1 MHSLRGLRRR
11 LTLNTVMS
19 TKRFS
24 PKGNLLLYHAGAA
37 VAVMAW
43 GVSFISTKVLLE
55 SGLHP
60 IEIYIYRFAIA
71 YLAMLLICHKKILSN
86 SLRHEFMFM
95 LCGLFGGSIYFI
107 SENVA
112 LEYTLVSNVSL
123 ITSLSPLL
131 TVLLIG
137 FIYKTDRV
145 SKETIFGSIVAFLG
159 VGLVIFNSSFNLSIK
174 PLGDLLSLLAAFCW
188 AIYSLILKKL
198 NPLYSALFITRKT
211 FFYGVLTA
219 LPFLLIEPQITP
231 PTVLVEPKLLLNI
244 LFLALFCSMFAYLM
258 WAAIIGKIGAV
269 KASNY
274 MYFQPVVTLVFSFII
289 LGEKISLIGYTGCAM
304 ILLGVWMSDYLQK
317 RKLRTIQ

>member
-1 MHSLRGLRRR
+1 MSR
-11 LTLNTVMS
+11 L
-19 TKRFS
+19 S
-24 PKGNLLLYHAGAA
+24 PKSNLLLYHAGAA

-43 GVSFISTKVLLE
+43 GVSFISTKVLLDN
-55 SGLHP
+55 GLHP

-71 YLAMLLICHKKILSN
+71 YLAMLLISHKRILSN
-86 SLRHEFMFM
+86 SWRHEFMFM

-137 FIYKTDRV
+137 FVYKTDRV
-145 SKETIFGSIVAFLG
+145 SKETVIGSVVAFIG

-188 AIYSLILKKL
+188 AIYSLVLKKL
-198 NPLYSALFITRKT
+198 NPLYSALYITRKT

-304 ILLGVWMSDYLQK
+304 ILLGVWMADYLQK
-317 RKLRTIQ
+317 RKLRTKK

>member
-1 MHSLRGLRRR
+1 
-11 LTLNTVMS
+11 MS

-274 MYFQPVVTLVFSFII
+274 MYFQPVVTLIFSFII

>member
-1 MHSLRGLRRR
+1 MSR
-11 LTLNTVMS
+11 LI
-19 TKRFS
+19 
-24 PKGNLLLYHAGAA
+24 PKSNLLLYHAGAA

-43 GVSFISTKVLLE
+43 GVSFISTKVLLD

-71 YLAMLLICHKKILSN
+71 YLAMLLICHKRILSN
-86 SLRHEFMFM
+86 SWRHEFMFM

-145 SKETIFGSIVAFLG
+145 SKETIFGSVVAFLG
-159 VGLVIFNSSFNLSIK
+159 VGLVIFNSSFSLSIK

-198 NPLYSALFITRKT
+198 NPLYSALYVTRKT

-219 LPFLLIEPQITP
+219 IPFLLIEPEITP
-231 PTVLVEPKLLLNI
+231 PTVLVEPKLLFNI

-274 MYFQPVVTLVFSFII
+274 MYFQPVVTLVFSFLI
-289 LGEKISLIGYTGCAM
+289 LGEKISIIGYTGCAM
-304 ILLGVWMSDYLQK
+304 ILLGVWMADYLQK
-317 RKLRTIQ
+317 RKMRTIK

>member
-1 MHSLRGLRRR
+1 
-11 LTLNTVMS
+11 
-19 TKRFS
+19 
-24 PKGNLLLYHAGAA
+24 
-37 VAVMAW
+37 MAW
-43 GVSFISTKVLLE
+43 GVSFISTKVLLD

-71 YLAMLLICHKKILSN
+71 YLAMLLICHKRILSN
-86 SLRHEFMFM
+86 SWRHEFMFM

-145 SKETIFGSIVAFLG
+145 SKETIFGSVVAFLG
-159 VGLVIFNSSFNLSIK
+159 VGLVIFNSSFSLSIK

-198 NPLYSALFITRKT
+198 NPLYSALYVTRKT

-219 LPFLLIEPQITP
+219 IPFLLIEPEITP
-231 PTVLVEPKLLLNI
+231 PTVLVEPKLLFNI

-274 MYFQPVVTLVFSFII
+274 MYFQPVVTLVFSFLI
-289 LGEKISLIGYTGCAM
+289 LGEKISIIGYTGCAM
-304 ILLGVWMSDYLQK
+304 ILLGVWMADYLQK
-317 RKLRTIQ
+317 RKMRTIK

>member
-1 MHSLRGLRRR
+1 MSR
-11 LTLNTVMS
+11 L
-19 TKRFS
+19 S
-24 PKGNLLLYHAGAA
+24 PKSNLLLYHAGAA

-43 GVSFISTKVLLE
+43 GVSFISTKVLLDN
-55 SGLHP
+55 GLHP

-71 YLAMLLICHKKILSN
+71 YIAMLLICHKRILSN
-86 SLRHEFMFM
+86 SWRHEFMFV
-95 LCGLFGGSIYFI
+95 LCGLFGGSVYFI
-107 SENVA
+107 AENVA

-137 FIYKTDRV
+137 FVYKTDRV
-145 SKETIFGSIVAFLG
+145 SKETIFGSVVAFLG

-188 AIYSLILKKL
+188 AVYSLILKKL
-198 NPLYSALFITRKT
+198 NPLYSALYITRKT

-219 LPFLLIEPQITP
+219 IPFLLIEPQITP
-231 PTVLVEPKLLLNI
+231 PTVLVEPKLLFNI

-258 WAAIIGKIGAV
+258 WAVIIGKIGAV

-274 MYFQPVVTLVFSFII
+274 MYFQPVVTLVFSFVI
-289 LGEKISLIGYTGCAM
+289 LGEKISLIGYTGCAL
-304 ILLGVWMSDYLQK
+304 ILLGVWMADYLQK
-317 RKLRTIQ
+317 RKLRTIK

>member
-1 MHSLRGLRRR
+1 
-11 LTLNTVMS
+11 MS

-24 PKGNLLLYHAGAA
+24 PKSNLLLYHAGAA
-37 VAVMAW
+37 VAVIGW
-43 GVSFISTKVLLE
+43 GVSFISTKVLLDN
-55 SGLHP
+55 GLHP

-71 YLAMLLICHKKILSN
+71 YLAMLLIAHKKIFSN
-86 SLRHEFMFM
+86 SWRHELTFM
-95 LCGLFGGSIYFI
+95 LGGLFGGSIYFI

-145 SKETIFGSIVAFLG
+145 GKETIFGSCLAFLG
-159 VGLVIFNSSFNLSIK
+159 VGLVIFNSSFSLSIN
-174 PLGDLLSLLAAFCW
+174 PLGDLLSLLAALCW
-188 AIYSLILKKL
+188 AIYSIIIKKL

-211 FFYGVLTA
+211 FFYGVVTA
-219 LPFLLIEPQITP
+219 IPFLLIEPSITP
-231 PTVLVEPKLLLNI
+231 PSVLLEPKLIANL

-258 WAAIIGKIGAV
+258 WAVINAKIGAV
-269 KASNY
+269 KAANY

-289 LGEKISLIGYTGCAM
+289 LGEKISLVGYTGCAM
-304 ILLGVWMSDYLQK
+304 ILLGVWLADFLQK
-317 RKLRTIQ
+317 RKLRTSNK